1 MQQGFFSIQQTCPT
15 CHGSGRMIGSPCTEC
30 QGNGRVKMQKTLS
43 VKIPAGIDE
52 GDRIRLAGEGEAG
65 INGGPTGDLYVV
77 VHIRPHTV
85 FQRDGNDLHC
95 EMPISFAIA
104 ALGGELDIP
113 TLDSQAKVRIP
124 PETQT
129 GKVFRLRGKGIK
141 GVRATSHGDLHC
153 HVVVET
159 PVNLTARQKELL
171 EEFEAISQD
180 DEGKHNPR
188 AKGWFDK
195 VREFFAE

>member
-1 MQQGFFSIQQTCPT
+1 M
-15 CHGSGRMIGSPCTEC
+15 
-30 QGNGRVKMQKTLS
+30 
-43 VKIPAGIDE
+43 KI
-52 GDRIRLAGEGEAG
+52 
-65 INGGPTGDLYVV
+65 
-77 VHIRPHTV
+77 
-85 FQRDGNDLHC
+85 
-95 EMPISFAIA
+95 S
-104 ALGGELDIP
+104 
-113 TLDSQAKVRIP
+113 

-141 GVRATSHGDLHC
+141 GVRSATHGDLHC

-195 VREFFAE
+195 VKEFFAE